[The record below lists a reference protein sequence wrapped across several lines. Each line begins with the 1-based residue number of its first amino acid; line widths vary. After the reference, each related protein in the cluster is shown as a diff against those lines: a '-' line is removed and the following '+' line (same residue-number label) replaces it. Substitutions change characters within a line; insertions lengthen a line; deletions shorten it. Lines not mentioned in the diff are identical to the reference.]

1 MKRIKEFPFHR
12 ARRVTPAEVEMY
24 RKAIEEKLGVK
35 RPPRG
40 RPPKKISER
49 SCAVSIRLDPR
60 ILKWAR
66 AEAKRRGLGYQT
78 VINQALLKIV
88 A

>member
-1 MKRIKEFPFHR
+1 MKHIKEFPFHR
-12 ARRVTPAEVEMY
+12 ARRITPGEVEMY
-24 RKAIEEKLGVK
+24 RKAIEEKLGVR

-40 RPPKKISER
+40 RPLKKVSER

-78 VINQALLKIV
+78 VINQALLKLV